1 MCIFLANK
9 SEFVLQQFKL
19 YMAAMNMYAISPSVE
34 LVADVDLLLDKNTTE
49 WLLANANFM
58 WEKHY

>member
-19 YMAAMNMYAISPSVE
+19 YMAAMNMYAISPSIE

-58 WEKHY
+58 